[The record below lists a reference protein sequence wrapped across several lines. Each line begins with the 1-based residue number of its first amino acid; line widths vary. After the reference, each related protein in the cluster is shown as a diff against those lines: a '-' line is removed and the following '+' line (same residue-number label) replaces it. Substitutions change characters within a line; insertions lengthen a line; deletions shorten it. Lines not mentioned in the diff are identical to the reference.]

1 LEIQGPITRRKEY
14 QIMQISI
21 NKIQDANNP
30 QNSLLKKFDDFYK
43 DNKNIEN
50 EMYLY
55 RNPRVNKV
63 VFQAE
68 VKSEENSKAKKKKKV
83 APNFSQ
89 FFSNSE
95 NQLKEN
101 KNGKGNQNYF
111 DNETDNADNLKVIR
125 II

>member
-1 LEIQGPITRRKEY
+1 
-14 QIMQISI
+14 MQISI

-30 QNSLLKKFDDFYK
+30 ENSLLKKFDDFYK

-55 RNPRVNKV
+55 RNPRVDKV

-68 VKSEENSKAKKKKKV
+68 VKSEENSNAKKKIKV
-83 APNFSQ
+83 APNFSKL
-89 FFSNSE
+89 FSNSE
-95 NQLKEN
+95 NQLKRN
-101 KNGKGNQNYF
+101 KNGKGNENNSDNYL
-111 DNETDNADNLKVIR
+111 DSETDNADNLKVIR